1 MCYLQIANAFYYN
14 PSLTLATLHKLG
26 VATEI
31 FNLWFG
37 MLQQVKNN
45 GMRANFRRYSLS

>member
-31 FNLWFG
+31 FNLWFEN
-37 MLQQVKNN
+37 MI
-45 GMRANFRRYSLS
+45 RRFVAWG